1 MKLKFILGLA
11 FTVMLS
17 LAVSSC
23 ESYQKRQIEK
33 DAEIIITKIEAF
45 KKENGRLPETLM
57 EIGKKQEELDGPIIY
72 FKTSPTK
79 YELQALLSMDRSYNY
94 DSETKKWTRKP

>member
-33 DAEIIITKIEAF
+33 DGEILITQIEAF

-57 EIGKKQEELDGPIIY
+57 EIGKKREELDGPFIY
-72 FKTSPTK
+72 IKMSPTK
-79 YELQALLSMDRSYNY
+79 YELQSMLSMDSSYHY
-94 DSETKKWTRKP
+94 DSETKKWTKKP

>member
-23 ESYQKRQIEK
+23 ESYLKRQVEK
-33 DAEIIITKIEAF
+33 DAEILITQIEAF
-45 KKENGRLPETLM
+45 QKENGRLPETLM
-57 EIGKKQEELDGPIIY
+57 EIGKKREELEGPFSY
-72 FKTSPTK
+72 TK
-79 YELQALLSMDRSYNY
+79 ESSTRYTLYTLLSLESAYIY
-94 DSETKKWTRKP
+94 DSETKKWTRK

>member
-1 MKLKFILGLA
+1 MKLKFILRLA
-11 FTVMLS
+11 ITVMLS

-33 DAEIIITKIEAF
+33 DAEILITQIEAF

-57 EIGKKQEELDGPIIY
+57 EIGKKREELEGPIIY
-72 FKTSPTK
+72 IKESDSRYTLM
-79 YELQALLSMDRSYNY
+79 ELLSMDSSYHY
-94 DSETKKWTRKP
+94 DSDTKKWTRKP

>member
-1 MKLKFILGLA
+1 MKSKYILGLA

-33 DAEIIITKIEAF
+33 DAEILITQIEAF
-45 KKENGRLPETLM
+45 QKENGRLPETLM
-57 EIGKKQEELDGPIIY
+57 EIGKKQEELDGPFGY
-72 FKTSPTK
+72 YKMSPTR
-79 YELQALLSMDRSYNY
+79 YGLGAALSLESTYNY
-94 DSETKKWTRKP
+94 YSETKKLTRKP

>member
-45 KKENGRLPETLM
+45 QKENGRLPETLM
-57 EIGKKQEELDGPIIY
+57 EIGKKQEELDGPITY
-72 FKTSPTK
+72 FKKSPTR
-79 YELQALLSMDRSYNY
+79 YELGAALSLERSYDY
-94 DSETKKWTRKP
+94 DSETKKWTKKP

>member
-1 MKLKFILGLA
+1 MKLKFLLRLA

-33 DAEIIITKIEAF
+33 DAEILITQIEAF
-45 KKENGRLPETLM
+45 QKENGRLPETLM
-57 EIGKKQEELDGPIIY
+57 EIGKKREELEGPMIY
-72 FKTSPTK
+72 YKNSPTR
-79 YELQALLSMDRSYNY
+79 YTLSEMLSMDSSYSY

>member
-17 LAVSSC
+17 LAISSC

-57 EIGKKQEELDGPIIY
+57 EIGKKQEELDGPIYYI
-72 FKTSPTK
+72 KESPTR
-79 YELQALLSMDRSYNY
+79 YELGAALSMERTYNY

>member
-23 ESYQKRQIEK
+23 ESSLKRQIEK

-45 KKENGRLPETLM
+45 QKENGSLPETLM
-57 EIGKKQEELDGPIIY
+57 EIGKKPEELEGPIIY
-72 FKTSPTK
+72 IKMSPTR
-79 YELQALLSMDRSYNY
+79 YELQALLSMDSSYHY
-94 DSETKKWTRKP
+94 DSDTKKWTRKP

>member
-17 LAVSSC
+17 LAVASC

-45 KKENGRLPETLM
+45 QKENGRLPETLM
-57 EIGKKQEELDGPIIY
+57 EIGKKQEELDGPFTY
-72 FKTSPTK
+72 YKKSPTS
-79 YELQALLSMDRSYNY
+79 YELGALLSLERSYTY
-94 DSETKKWTRKP
+94 DSETKKWTRK